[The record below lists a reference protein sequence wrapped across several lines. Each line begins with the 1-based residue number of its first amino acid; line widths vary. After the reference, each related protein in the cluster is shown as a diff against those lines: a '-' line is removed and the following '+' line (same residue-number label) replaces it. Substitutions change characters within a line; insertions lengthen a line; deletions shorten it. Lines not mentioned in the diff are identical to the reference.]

1 MSQKE
6 KRSKVYL
13 LSPLLHWS
21 SLGHMSINSPH
32 DATLPKHRG
41 RVGFAESLAS
51 RVLKS

>member
-21 SLGHMSINSPH
+21 SLGHMSIHSPH